1 MYSQIGPNG
10 PQTRIQHH
18 AHLLDEME
26 QRLRE
31 HQTKLGIFAKPPS
44 AENDRIAEENPLE
57 WTDEQIAIWNLFIE
71 CLLQL
76 GAINDDNDTLVVC
89 SYLLS
94 SQSGWP
100 TAAPLL
106 VLLNPR

>member
-1 MYSQIGPNG
+1 MKASAAQYIAASLKNNTTHAEQI
-10 PQTRIQHH
+10 
-18 AHLLDEME
+18 ALYLSKLDEME

-76 GAINDDNDTLVVC
+76 GAINDDNDN
-89 SYLLS
+89 
-94 SQSGWP
+94 GR
-100 TAAPLL
+100 L
-106 VLLNPR
+106 VLYSFN